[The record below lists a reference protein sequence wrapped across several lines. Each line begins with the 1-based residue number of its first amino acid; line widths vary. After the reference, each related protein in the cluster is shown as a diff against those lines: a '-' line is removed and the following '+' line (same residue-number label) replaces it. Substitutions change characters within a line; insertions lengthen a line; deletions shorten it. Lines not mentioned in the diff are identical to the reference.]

1 VIYVDSNI
9 PMYLIGADHPHKR
22 RVIDLVPRLLSARE
36 VLVTSAETFQELIHR
51 YLAIRDREHLVAAYE
66 ALESM
71 VTTTADVTKPDVDQA
86 RALSGDHPGLSSR
99 DCLHVA
105 IMRRLECVRV
115 WSFDAAFDAVP
126 SLQRIE

>member
-1 VIYVDSNI
+1 MIYVDSNI
-9 PMYLIGADHPHKR
+9 PMYLIGADHPLKR
-22 RVIDLVPRLLSARE
+22 RVIELVPRLLSARE

-71 VTTTADVTKPDVDQA
+71 VATTADVTKPDVDQA

-115 WSFDAAFDAVP
+115 WSYHTAFDAVP